1 LINSSRLGALSAIV
15 AGVAGMV
22 WFVLELAPPNMGF
35 DDTDDPSVSLQ
46 FLHLHADLY
55 QFAAI
60 ALIVMGIAL
69 AIAVFAASDVM
80 APRADRLALRSVTAF
95 GLFAAVLLFMHG
107 VLRGAAEPLLYID
120 SLDHDWGQAGYL
132 VLQLVGIHGF
142 AQGGLLALCIW
153 AVGVS
158 LIGLRT
164 GTLPRGLCLLGVL
177 PAIRI
182 LGLLIGP
189 TGLLPDGFWF
199 VGIAAIPGTILW
211 CLLLGI
217 VMLRRSA
224 ARPDPSLAPA

>member
-1 LINSSRLGALSAIV
+1 M
-15 AGVAGMV
+15 AGVAGMA
-22 WFVLELAPPNMGF
+22 WFVLELAPANMGF
-35 DDTDDPSVSLQ
+35 DDTDDPSVSLR

-55 QFAAI
+55 NQAGV
-60 ALIVMGIAL
+60 ALILMGIAL
-69 AIAVFAASDVM
+69 AMAVFAVSDVM
-80 APRADRLALRSVTAF
+80 APRADRLALRFASTL

-120 SLDHDWGQAGYL
+120 GLDHDWGEAGYL
-132 VLQLVGIHGF
+132 VLQIVGIHGF
-142 AQGGLLALCIW
+142 AQGGILALCIW
-153 AVGVS
+153 AVGVG

-164 GTLPRGLCLLGVL
+164 GTLPRVLCLLAII

-182 LGLLIGP
+182 IGLALGP
-189 TGLLPDGFWF
+189 TGLLPEGAWF

-224 ARPDPSLAPA
+224 AGPDRTPVSA